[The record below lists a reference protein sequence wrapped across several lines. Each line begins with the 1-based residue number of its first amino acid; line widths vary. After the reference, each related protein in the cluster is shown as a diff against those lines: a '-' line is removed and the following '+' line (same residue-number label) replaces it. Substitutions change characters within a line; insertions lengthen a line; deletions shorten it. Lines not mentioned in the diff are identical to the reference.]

1 MSCYVIFYENGAKMM
16 RPVLTAAEYR
26 NLRNSNYQKRL
37 VAGIRKG
44 DAKQKMRLLQMN
56 YSCMPGN
63 AAAGNAA
70 AGNAAAGNAAAGNAA
85 AGNTAAGN
93 AAAGNAPSGNATT
106 PSLQKAPLK
115 GCKSPSMSVGMDVD
129 FDPSAPDY
137 EEMMEK
143 APEMVLS
150 KKDELGL
157 LMLERSARKGYH
169 LVFRRHFMDGLAEG
183 KILENQEI
191 NLKWASELLGV
202 KFDEAAKDIT
212 RVFFSTTA
220 SEEDLLFLDDALFEQ
235 TAPNIENLAAS
246 GSSTNGSSTNGSSTN
261 GSSTNGSSTNGSSA
275 NGSSTNG
282 SSTSGSS
289 TNGSSTNGS
298 STNGSSASRS
308 STNGSSTNGSSASGS
323 STSGSSTS
331 GSSTS
336 GSPASGSSASGS
348 STSGSSASGSSASG
362 SSTNGSSTNGSSTN
376 GSSASGSSAN
386 GSSTNGSS
394 TSGSSTNG
402 SSASGSSTSG
412 SSTSGSSTNGSSASG
427 SSTSGSST
435 SGSSASGS
443 STNGSS
449 ASGSSTSGSTTNG
462 SAANGSSTSRSAA
475 GKENPSNSAEAS
487 QKSADAQQASNAQN
501 PADAQQASN
510 TQQASN
516 AQNPANASNISPLY
530 NGIPY
535 SEIISKYWELYNFG
549 KLPTMGDRNVKTF
562 ELAVTLRAICN
573 YSLPQLE
580 AVIPR
585 YDNFPEQEWRTTLE
599 SALKEPRKG
608 MPYRLRQVLLAI
620 QSDSKIA
627 ATGGS
632 RDVPPAMPQ
641 KLPKL
646 LKLLSSKVPQ
656 MYKPAVCEAIF
667 PALAIHLHGV
677 KFRYWDNVDHEPT
690 FMNVLIAPMSV
701 GKGAI
706 KKPIDFILADIK
718 EADKPNRLREAE
730 WKRKN
735 PSGKTKAKDP
745 RPNDICIQILIDNLT
760 DAVFNQRVVDAHENG
775 HRFVYTRVDEVEQL
789 KKVTSR
795 GTVDEVSILIRKA
808 FDNAEHGQERVG
820 ADSITGIAPLR
831 WNFNASTTIPNAHRF
846 FLKSVNDGTLSR
858 LNLST
863 IIKPRLEDAQENN
876 QASSQQ
882 CPDDS
887 LPIFGIYDDKFAQ
900 DLKPYLDRLSSAS
913 GLIECPQA
921 LKLAKEL
928 TRENDK
934 RASLY
939 ESEAYRILSY
949 RANVIAYL
957 KAMVLYVAQ
966 GYHWSED
973 IAEYVRWSEQM
984 DLWCKMR
991 FFGTQLE
998 EEILQEVKQI
1008 NASPQNLLST
1018 LPDEFTYE
1026 QFLRH
1031 RQQQGKCGDGKNT
1044 LRTWKHRGYVVYDE
1058 ITKTWHKK

>member
-56 YSCMPGN
+56 YSCMPSN
-63 AAAGNAA
+63 AAAGNAP
-70 AGNAAAGNAAAGNAA
+70 
-85 AGNTAAGN
+85 TGN
-93 AAAGNAPSGNATT
+93 AAAGNAPTGNATT

-246 GSSTNGSSTNGSSTN
+246 RSSTNGNSASGNSTNGSSTNGSSTN
-261 GSSTNGSSTNGSSA
+261 GSSTNGSSTNGNSA
-275 NGSSTNG
+275 
-282 SSTSGSS
+282 SGSS
-289 TNGSSTNGS
+289 TNGSSTNG
-298 STNGSSASRS
+298 N
-308 STNGSSTNGSSASGS
+308 
-323 STSGSSTS
+323 
-331 GSSTS
+331 
-336 GSPASGSSASGS
+336 
-348 STSGSSASGSSASG
+348 SASG

-376 GSSASGSSAN
+376 GSAAS
-386 GSSTNGSS
+386 
-394 TSGSSTNG
+394 
-402 SSASGSSTSG
+402 
-412 SSTSGSSTNGSSASG
+412 
-427 SSTSGSST
+427 
-435 SGSSASGS
+435 
-443 STNGSS
+443 
-449 ASGSSTSGSTTNG
+449 
-462 SAANGSSTSRSAA
+462 GSSTSRSAA

-501 PADAQQASN
+501 PANAQQASTQQASNAQNPADALQASN

-775 HRFVYTRVDEVEQL
+775 QRFVYTRVDEVEQL

-882 CPDDS
+882 SPDDS

>member
-1 MSCYVIFYENGAKMM
+1 MM

-70 AGNAAAGNAAAGNAA
+70 AGNTAAGNAAAGNAAAGNAA
-85 AGNTAAGN
+85 AGK
-93 AAAGNAPSGNATT
+93 APSGNATT

-235 TAPNIENLAAS
+235 TAPNVENLAAS
-246 GSSTNGSSTNGSSTN
+246 GSSTN
-261 GSSTNGSSTNGSSA
+261 
-275 NGSSTNG
+275 
-282 SSTSGSS
+282 
-289 TNGSSTNGS
+289 
-298 STNGSSASRS
+298 
-308 STNGSSTNGSSASGS
+308 
-323 STSGSSTS
+323 
-331 GSSTS
+331 
-336 GSPASGSSASGS
+336 
-348 STSGSSASGSSASG
+348 GSSASG
-362 SSTNGSSTNGSSTN
+362 SSTNGSSTNGSA
-376 GSSASGSSAN
+376 ASG
-386 GSSTNGSS
+386 
-394 TSGSSTNG
+394 
-402 SSASGSSTSG
+402 
-412 SSTSGSSTNGSSASG
+412 
-427 SSTSGSST
+427 
-435 SGSSASGS
+435 
-443 STNGSS
+443 
-449 ASGSSTSGSTTNG
+449 
-462 SAANGSSTSRSAA
+462 SAA
-475 GKENPSNSAEAS
+475 GKENPSNSAKAS
-487 QKSADAQQASNAQN
+487 QKSANAQQASNTQQASNAQN

-718 EADKPNRLREAE
+718 EADKPNRLKEAE

-775 HRFVYTRVDEVEQL
+775 QRFVYTRVDEVEQL

-863 IIKPRLEDAQENN
+863 IIKPRLEDAQENS

-882 CPDDS
+882 SPDDS

-900 DLKPYLDRLSSAS
+900 DLKPYLDHLSSAS

>member
-56 YSCMPGN
+56 YSCVPGN
-63 AAAGNAA
+63 VAGNVAGNAAGNAT
-70 AGNAAAGNAAAGNAA
+70 GNAA
-85 AGNTAAGN
+85 
-93 AAAGNAPSGNATT
+93 GNATT

-169 LVFRRHFMDGLAEG
+169 LVFRRHFMDGLTEG

-235 TAPNIENLAAS
+235 SVPDIEKLA
-246 GSSTNGSSTNGSSTN
+246 GNGSATN
-261 GSSTNGSSTNGSSA
+261 
-275 NGSSTNG
+275 
-282 SSTSGSS
+282 
-289 TNGSSTNGS
+289 
-298 STNGSSASRS
+298 
-308 STNGSSTNGSSASGS
+308 
-323 STSGSSTS
+323 
-331 GSSTS
+331 
-336 GSPASGSSASGS
+336 
-348 STSGSSASGSSASG
+348 GSSASGSSASG
-362 SSTNGSSTNGSSTN
+362 S
-376 GSSASGSSAN
+376 A
-386 GSSTNGSS
+386 
-394 TSGSSTNG
+394 
-402 SSASGSSTSG
+402 
-412 SSTSGSSTNGSSASG
+412 
-427 SSTSGSST
+427 T
-435 SGSSASGS
+435 SGSSAS
-443 STNGSS
+443 NGSS
-449 ASGSSTSGSTTNG
+449 AG
-462 SAANGSSTSRSAA
+462 AN
-475 GKENPSNSAEAS
+475 NPSNSADAS
-487 QKSADAQQASNAQN
+487 QDSSNSQN
-501 PADAQQASN
+501 PANPQNPANS
-510 TQQASN
+510 
-516 AQNPANASNISPLY
+516 QNPANASPISPLY

-549 KLPTMGDRNVKTF
+549 KLPTTGDRNVKTF

-775 HRFVYTRVDEVEQL
+775 QRFVYTRVDEVEQL

-863 IIKPRLEDAQENN
+863 IIKPRFEEAQENAQANN
-876 QASSQQ
+876 QQNSES
-882 CPDDS
+882 D

-934 RASLY
+934 RATLY

-973 IAEYVRWSEQM
+973 IADYVRWSEQM

-998 EEILQEVKQI
+998 EEIQQEVKQI

-1058 ITKTWHKK
+1058 ITRTWRKK

>member
-1 MSCYVIFYENGAKMM
+1 MM

-56 YSCMPGN
+56 YSCMPSNAAAGN
-63 AAAGNAA
+63 TAAGNAA
-70 AGNAAAGNAAAGNAA
+70 AGNAAAGNAAAGNAP
-85 AGNTAAGN
+85 T
-93 AAAGNAPSGNATT
+93 GNATT

-246 GSSTNGSSTNGSSTN
+246 GNSTNGS
-261 GSSTNGSSTNGSSA
+261 A
-275 NGSSTNG
+275 
-282 SSTSGSS
+282 
-289 TNGSSTNGS
+289 
-298 STNGSSASRS
+298 
-308 STNGSSTNGSSASGS
+308 
-323 STSGSSTS
+323 
-331 GSSTS
+331 
-336 GSPASGSSASGS
+336 
-348 STSGSSASGSSASG
+348 
-362 SSTNGSSTNGSSTN
+362 
-376 GSSASGSSAN
+376 
-386 GSSTNGSS
+386 
-394 TSGSSTNG
+394 
-402 SSASGSSTSG
+402 
-412 SSTSGSSTNGSSASG
+412 ASG

-443 STNGSS
+443 S
-449 ASGSSTSGSTTNG
+449 ASG
-462 SAANGSSTSRSAA
+462 SAA

-487 QKSADAQQASNAQN
+487 QKS
-501 PADAQQASN
+501 ADAQQASN

>member
-63 AAAGNAA
+63 AATGNAATGNAA

-85 AGNTAAGN
+85 T
-93 AAAGNAPSGNATT
+93 GNATT

-235 TAPNIENLAAS
+235 TAPNIENLA
-246 GSSTNGSSTNGSSTN
+246 G
-261 GSSTNGSSTNGSSA
+261 
-275 NGSSTNG
+275 
-282 SSTSGSS
+282 
-289 TNGSSTNGS
+289 
-298 STNGSSASRS
+298 
-308 STNGSSTNGSSASGS
+308 
-323 STSGSSTS
+323 
-331 GSSTS
+331 
-336 GSPASGSSASGS
+336 
-348 STSGSSASGSSASG
+348 
-362 SSTNGSSTNGSSTN
+362 
-376 GSSASGSSAN
+376 
-386 GSSTNGSS
+386 
-394 TSGSSTNG
+394 
-402 SSASGSSTSG
+402 SGSSTSG
-412 SSTSGSSTNGSSASG
+412 SSTSGSSTNGSAASG
-427 SSTSGSST
+427 SSTNGSAASGSAAN
-435 SGSSASGS
+435 GSSASGS
-443 STNGSS
+443 STNGSV
-449 ASGSSTSGSTTNG
+449 TNG
-462 SAANGSSTSRSAA
+462 SAA

-487 QKSADAQQASNAQN
+487 QKSADAQQASTQQASNAQN
-501 PADAQQASN
+501 PADIQQASTQQASN
-510 TQQASN
+510 THQASN

-775 HRFVYTRVDEVEQL
+775 QRFVYTRVDEVEQL

-863 IIKPRLEDAQENN
+863 IIKPRLEDAQENS

-882 CPDDS
+882 SPDDS

>member
-1 MSCYVIFYENGAKMM
+1 MM

-56 YSCMPGN
+56 YSCMPSNAAAGN
-63 AAAGNAA
+63 TAAGNAA
-70 AGNAAAGNAAAGNAA
+70 AGNTAAGNAAAGNAA

-93 AAAGNAPSGNATT
+93 AAASNAPTGNATT

-235 TAPNIENLAAS
+235 TAPNVDNLAASGNSASGSSTSGNSAS
-246 GSSTNGSSTNGSSTN
+246 GSSTNGSAANGSAA
-261 GSSTNGSSTNGSSA
+261 NGSSA
-275 NGSSTNG
+275 NGSSTN
-282 SSTSGSS
+282 
-289 TNGSSTNGS
+289 
-298 STNGSSASRS
+298 
-308 STNGSSTNGSSASGS
+308 
-323 STSGSSTS
+323 
-331 GSSTS
+331 
-336 GSPASGSSASGS
+336 
-348 STSGSSASGSSASG
+348 GSSASGSSASG
-362 SSTNGSSTNGSSTN
+362 SSTNGS
-376 GSSASGSSAN
+376 
-386 GSSTNGSS
+386 
-394 TSGSSTNG
+394 
-402 SSASGSSTSG
+402 
-412 SSTSGSSTNGSSASG
+412 
-427 SSTSGSST
+427 
-435 SGSSASGS
+435 
-443 STNGSS
+443 
-449 ASGSSTSGSTTNG
+449 
-462 SAANGSSTSRSAA
+462 AANGSSTSRSTA

-501 PADAQQASN
+501 PANAQQASNAQNPADAQQASN
-510 TQQASN
+510 THQAPN

-775 HRFVYTRVDEVEQL
+775 QRFVYTRVDEVEQL

-882 CPDDS
+882 SPDDS

>member
-56 YSCMPGN
+56 YSCM
-63 AAAGNAA
+63 
-70 AGNAAAGNAAAGNAA
+70 
-85 AGNTAAGN
+85 
-93 AAAGNAPSGNATT
+93 ATP

-235 TAPNIENLAAS
+235 TAPNVDNLAAS
-246 GSSTNGSSTNGSSTN
+246 GN
-261 GSSTNGSSTNGSSA
+261 
-275 NGSSTNG
+275 
-282 SSTSGSS
+282 
-289 TNGSSTNGS
+289 
-298 STNGSSASRS
+298 
-308 STNGSSTNGSSASGS
+308 SASGS
-323 STSGSSTS
+323 S
-331 GSSTS
+331 
-336 GSPASGSSASGS
+336 
-348 STSGSSASGSSASG
+348 
-362 SSTNGSSTNGSSTN
+362 
-376 GSSASGSSAN
+376 
-386 GSSTNGSS
+386 
-394 TSGSSTNG
+394 
-402 SSASGSSTSG
+402 
-412 SSTSGSSTNGSSASG
+412 
-427 SSTSGSST
+427 
-435 SGSSASGS
+435 
-443 STNGSS
+443 
-449 ASGSSTSGSTTNG
+449 TNG
-462 SAANGSSTSRSAA
+462 SAANGSSTSRSTA

-501 PADAQQASN
+501 PANAH
-510 TQQASN
+510 QASN

-549 KLPTMGDRNVKTF
+549 KLPTMGDRHVKTF

-882 CPDDS
+882 SPDDS

>member
-1 MSCYVIFYENGAKMM
+1 MM

-44 DAKQKMRLLQMN
+44 DTKQKMRLLQMN
-56 YSCMPGN
+56 YSCMPSNAAAGN
-63 AAAGNAA
+63 AAAGNAAAGNTAAGNTAAGNAA

-85 AGNTAAGN
+85 ASN
-93 AAAGNAPSGNATT
+93 AASNAATGNATT

-246 GSSTNGSSTNGSSTN
+246 GSS
-261 GSSTNGSSTNGSSA
+261 
-275 NGSSTNG
+275 
-282 SSTSGSS
+282 
-289 TNGSSTNGS
+289 
-298 STNGSSASRS
+298 
-308 STNGSSTNGSSASGS
+308 
-323 STSGSSTS
+323 
-331 GSSTS
+331 
-336 GSPASGSSASGS
+336 
-348 STSGSSASGSSASG
+348 
-362 SSTNGSSTNGSSTN
+362 
-376 GSSASGSSAN
+376 
-386 GSSTNGSS
+386 
-394 TSGSSTNG
+394 
-402 SSASGSSTSG
+402 
-412 SSTSGSSTNGSSASG
+412 
-427 SSTSGSST
+427 
-435 SGSSASGS
+435 ASGS

-449 ASGSSTSGSTTNG
+449 ASGSSTNGSAASGSSTNG
-462 SAANGSSTSRSAA
+462 SAANGSSTSGSTA

-487 QKSADAQQASNAQN
+487 QKSANAQQASTQQASNAQN

-510 TQQASN
+510 THQASN

-775 HRFVYTRVDEVEQL
+775 QRFVYTRVDEVEQL

-882 CPDDS
+882 SPDDS

>member
-1 MSCYVIFYENGAKMM
+1 MM

-56 YSCMPGN
+56 YSCM
-63 AAAGNAA
+63 
-70 AGNAAAGNAAAGNAA
+70 
-85 AGNTAAGN
+85 
-93 AAAGNAPSGNATT
+93 ATP

-246 GSSTNGSSTNGSSTN
+246 RSSTNGNSASGNSTNGSSTNGSSTN
-261 GSSTNGSSTNGSSA
+261 GSSTNGN
-275 NGSSTNG
+275 
-282 SSTSGSS
+282 
-289 TNGSSTNGS
+289 
-298 STNGSSASRS
+298 
-308 STNGSSTNGSSASGS
+308 
-323 STSGSSTS
+323 
-331 GSSTS
+331 
-336 GSPASGSSASGS
+336 
-348 STSGSSASGSSASG
+348 SASG
-362 SSTNGSSTNGSSTN
+362 SSTNGSSTNGS
-376 GSSASGSSAN
+376 A
-386 GSSTNGSS
+386 
-394 TSGSSTNG
+394 
-402 SSASGSSTSG
+402 
-412 SSTSGSSTNGSSASG
+412 
-427 SSTSGSST
+427 
-435 SGSSASGS
+435 ASGS

-449 ASGSSTSGSTTNG
+449 ASGSSTSGSAASG
-462 SAANGSSTSRSAA
+462 SAANGSSTSRSTA

-501 PADAQQASN
+501 PADAQQTSN

-775 HRFVYTRVDEVEQL
+775 QRFVYTRVDEVEQL

-863 IIKPRLEDAQENN
+863 IIKPRLEDAQENS

>member
-1 MSCYVIFYENGAKMM
+1 MM

-56 YSCMPGN
+56 YSCMPSNAAAGN

-85 AGNTAAGN
+85 AGNAAAGNAAAGNAAAGN
-93 AAAGNAPSGNATT
+93 AAAGNAPTGNATT

-150 KKDELGL
+150 KKEELGL

-246 GSSTNGSSTNGSSTN
+246 GNSTNGS
-261 GSSTNGSSTNGSSA
+261 A
-275 NGSSTNG
+275 
-282 SSTSGSS
+282 
-289 TNGSSTNGS
+289 
-298 STNGSSASRS
+298 
-308 STNGSSTNGSSASGS
+308 ASGS
-323 STSGSSTS
+323 STSGS
-331 GSSTS
+331 
-336 GSPASGSSASGS
+336 AA
-348 STSGSSASGSSASG
+348 SGSSASGSSASG
-362 SSTNGSSTNGSSTN
+362 SSTNGSSTNGSA
-376 GSSASGSSAN
+376 ASGSA
-386 GSSTNGSS
+386 
-394 TSGSSTNG
+394 
-402 SSASGSSTSG
+402 AS
-412 SSTSGSSTNGSSASG
+412 
-427 SSTSGSST
+427 
-435 SGSSASGS
+435 
-443 STNGSS
+443 
-449 ASGSSTSGSTTNG
+449 G
-462 SAANGSSTSRSAA
+462 SAANGSAASGSAA

-487 QKSADAQQASNAQN
+487 QKSAN
-501 PADAQQASN
+501 AQQASN

-775 HRFVYTRVDEVEQL
+775 QRFVYTRVDEVEQL

-863 IIKPRLEDAQENN
+863 IIKPRLEDAQENS
-876 QASSQQ
+876 QASSQKS
-882 CPDDS
+882 PDDS

>member
-1 MSCYVIFYENGAKMM
+1 MM

-70 AGNAAAGNAAAGNAA
+70 AGNAAAGNTAAGNAAAGNAAAGNTA

-246 GSSTNGSSTNGSSTN
+246 GSSTSGSSTNGSAASGSSTS
-261 GSSTNGSSTNGSSA
+261 GSSTNGSAAS
-275 NGSSTNG
+275 G

-289 TNGSSTNGS
+289 TNGSSTS
-298 STNGSSASRS
+298 
-308 STNGSSTNGSSASGS
+308 GSSASGS
-323 STSGSSTS
+323 STSGSAANGSAANGSAANGSAANGSAANGSAANGSAANGSATSGSSTS

-336 GSPASGSSASGS
+336 GSA
-348 STSGSSASGSSASG
+348 TSGSA
-362 SSTNGSSTNGSSTN
+362 
-376 GSSASGSSAN
+376 
-386 GSSTNGSS
+386 
-394 TSGSSTNG
+394 TSGS
-402 SSASGSSTSG
+402 ATSG
-412 SSTSGSSTNGSSASG
+412 SSTSGSATSGSATSGSAASGSSASG

-443 STNGSS
+443 ST
-449 ASGSSTSGSTTNG
+449 SGSSTNG
-462 SAANGSSTSRSAA
+462 SAAGGSAA

-501 PADAQQASN
+501 PAD
-510 TQQASN
+510 
-516 AQNPANASNISPLY
+516 ASNISPLY

-775 HRFVYTRVDEVEQL
+775 QRFVYTRVDEVEQL

-863 IIKPRLEDAQENN
+863 IIKPRLEDAQENS

-882 CPDDS
+882 SPDDS

>member
-1 MSCYVIFYENGAKMM
+1 MM

-85 AGNTAAGN
+85 AGN
-93 AAAGNAPSGNATT
+93 ATT
-106 PSLQKAPLK
+106 HSLQKAPLK

-246 GSSTNGSSTNGSSTN
+246 GSSANGSATNGSSTNGSSA
-261 GSSTNGSSTNGSSA
+261 NGSSA

-289 TNGSSTNGS
+289 TNGS
-298 STNGSSASRS
+298 A
-308 STNGSSTNGSSASGS
+308 
-323 STSGSSTS
+323 TSGSS
-331 GSSTS
+331 G
-336 GSPASGSSASGS
+336 
-348 STSGSSASGSSASG
+348 
-362 SSTNGSSTNGSSTN
+362 
-376 GSSASGSSAN
+376 
-386 GSSTNGSS
+386 
-394 TSGSSTNG
+394 
-402 SSASGSSTSG
+402 
-412 SSTSGSSTNGSSASG
+412 
-427 SSTSGSST
+427 
-435 SGSSASGS
+435 
-443 STNGSS
+443 
-449 ASGSSTSGSTTNG
+449 
-462 SAANGSSTSRSAA
+462 

-487 QKSADAQQASNAQN
+487 QKSADIQQV
-501 PADAQQASN
+501 SN
-510 TQQASN
+510 TQQASTQQAPN
-516 AQNPANASNISPLY
+516 AQNPANPQQSSSISPLY

-775 HRFVYTRVDEVEQL
+775 QRFVYTRVDEVEQL

-863 IIKPRLEDAQENN
+863 IIKPRLEDAQENS

-882 CPDDS
+882 SPDDS

-1031 RQQQGKCGDGKNT
+1031 RQQQGKYGDGKNT

>member
-1 MSCYVIFYENGAKMM
+1 MM

-56 YSCMPGN
+56 YSCMPS
-63 AAAGNAA
+63 
-70 AGNAAAGNAAAGNAA
+70 NAAAGNAAAGNAA

-93 AAAGNAPSGNATT
+93 TAAGNAAAGNAAAGNAAASNAAASNAASNAAAGNATT

-246 GSSTNGSSTNGSSTN
+246 GSSTSGSSTNGSA
-261 GSSTNGSSTNGSSA
+261 A

-282 SSTSGSS
+282 S
-289 TNGSSTNGS
+289 
-298 STNGSSASRS
+298 A
-308 STNGSSTNGSSASGS
+308 ASGS
-323 STSGSSTS
+323 S
-331 GSSTS
+331 
-336 GSPASGSSASGS
+336 
-348 STSGSSASGSSASG
+348 
-362 SSTNGSSTNGSSTN
+362 
-376 GSSASGSSAN
+376 
-386 GSSTNGSS
+386 
-394 TSGSSTNG
+394 
-402 SSASGSSTSG
+402 
-412 SSTSGSSTNGSSASG
+412 
-427 SSTSGSST
+427 
-435 SGSSASGS
+435 
-443 STNGSS
+443 
-449 ASGSSTSGSTTNG
+449 TNG
-462 SAANGSSTSRSAA
+462 SAANGSSTSGSTA

-487 QKSADAQQASNAQN
+487 QKSANAQQASTQQASNAQN
-501 PADAQQASN
+501 PADAQQTSN

-516 AQNPANASNISPLY
+516 AQNPADASNISPLY

-882 CPDDS
+882 SPDDS

>member
-1 MSCYVIFYENGAKMM
+1 MM

-56 YSCMPGN
+56 YSCMPSN

-70 AGNAAAGNAAAGNAA
+70 AGNAAAGNAAASNAA
-85 AGNTAAGN
+85 T
-93 AAAGNAPSGNATT
+93 GNATT

-137 EEMMEK
+137 EKMMEK

-246 GSSTNGSSTNGSSTN
+246 GN
-261 GSSTNGSSTNGSSA
+261 
-275 NGSSTNG
+275 
-282 SSTSGSS
+282 
-289 TNGSSTNGS
+289 
-298 STNGSSASRS
+298 
-308 STNGSSTNGSSASGS
+308 SASGS
-323 STSGSSTS
+323 S
-331 GSSTS
+331 
-336 GSPASGSSASGS
+336 
-348 STSGSSASGSSASG
+348 
-362 SSTNGSSTNGSSTN
+362 
-376 GSSASGSSAN
+376 
-386 GSSTNGSS
+386 
-394 TSGSSTNG
+394 
-402 SSASGSSTSG
+402 
-412 SSTSGSSTNGSSASG
+412 
-427 SSTSGSST
+427 
-435 SGSSASGS
+435 
-443 STNGSS
+443 
-449 ASGSSTSGSTTNG
+449 TNG
-462 SAANGSSTSRSAA
+462 SAANGSSTNGSAA

-487 QKSADAQQASNAQN
+487 QKSADAQQASNAQNPANAQQASNAQN

-775 HRFVYTRVDEVEQL
+775 QRFVYTRVDEVEQL

-863 IIKPRLEDAQENN
+863 IIKPRFEDAQENN

-882 CPDDS
+882 SPDDS

>member
-63 AAAGNAA
+63 AATGNATAGNAA
-70 AGNAAAGNAAAGNAA
+70 A
-85 AGNTAAGN
+85 
-93 AAAGNAPSGNATT
+93 GNATT

-246 GSSTNGSSTNGSSTN
+246 GN
-261 GSSTNGSSTNGSSA
+261 
-275 NGSSTNG
+275 
-282 SSTSGSS
+282 
-289 TNGSSTNGS
+289 
-298 STNGSSASRS
+298 
-308 STNGSSTNGSSASGS
+308 SASGS
-323 STSGSSTS
+323 S
-331 GSSTS
+331 
-336 GSPASGSSASGS
+336 
-348 STSGSSASGSSASG
+348 
-362 SSTNGSSTNGSSTN
+362 
-376 GSSASGSSAN
+376 
-386 GSSTNGSS
+386 
-394 TSGSSTNG
+394 
-402 SSASGSSTSG
+402 
-412 SSTSGSSTNGSSASG
+412 
-427 SSTSGSST
+427 
-435 SGSSASGS
+435 
-443 STNGSS
+443 
-449 ASGSSTSGSTTNG
+449 TNG
-462 SAANGSSTSRSAA
+462 SAANGSSTNGSAASGSSTSRSTA

-487 QKSADAQQASNAQN
+487 QKSADAQQASTQQASNAQNPADIQQASNTQQASNAQN
-501 PADAQQASN
+501 PADAQQAS

-516 AQNPANASNISPLY
+516 AQNPANASNISSLY

-775 HRFVYTRVDEVEQL
+775 QRFVYTRVDEVEQL

-882 CPDDS
+882 SPDDS

>member
-1 MSCYVIFYENGAKMM
+1 MM

-56 YSCMPGN
+56 YSCMPS
-63 AAAGNAA
+63 
-70 AGNAAAGNAAAGNAA
+70 NAAAGNAA

-93 AAAGNAPSGNATT
+93 TAAGNAAAGNAATGNAVAGNAAAGNATT

-246 GSSTNGSSTNGSSTN
+246 GSSANGSA
-261 GSSTNGSSTNGSSA
+261 TNGSSTNGSSA
-275 NGSSTNG
+275 NGSSANGSSANG
-282 SSTSGSS
+282 SSTNGSAASGSA

-298 STNGSSASRS
+298 STNGSA
-308 STNGSSTNGSSASGS
+308 
-323 STSGSSTS
+323 TSGSS
-331 GSSTS
+331 G
-336 GSPASGSSASGS
+336 
-348 STSGSSASGSSASG
+348 
-362 SSTNGSSTNGSSTN
+362 
-376 GSSASGSSAN
+376 
-386 GSSTNGSS
+386 
-394 TSGSSTNG
+394 
-402 SSASGSSTSG
+402 
-412 SSTSGSSTNGSSASG
+412 
-427 SSTSGSST
+427 
-435 SGSSASGS
+435 
-443 STNGSS
+443 
-449 ASGSSTSGSTTNG
+449 
-462 SAANGSSTSRSAA
+462 

-501 PADAQQASN
+501 PAN
-510 TQQASN
+510 PQQASN
-516 AQNPANASNISPLY
+516 AQNPANPQQSSNISPLY

-775 HRFVYTRVDEVEQL
+775 QRFVYTRVDEVEQL

-863 IIKPRLEDAQENN
+863 IIKPRLEDAQENS

-882 CPDDS
+882 SPDDS

-1031 RQQQGKCGDGKNT
+1031 RQQQGKYGDGKNT

>member
-63 AAAGNAA
+63 AATGNAATGNAA

-85 AGNTAAGN
+85 AGNAAT
-93 AAAGNAPSGNATT
+93 GNATT

-235 TAPNIENLAAS
+235 TAPNIENLA
-246 GSSTNGSSTNGSSTN
+246 G
-261 GSSTNGSSTNGSSA
+261 
-275 NGSSTNG
+275 
-282 SSTSGSS
+282 
-289 TNGSSTNGS
+289 
-298 STNGSSASRS
+298 
-308 STNGSSTNGSSASGS
+308 
-323 STSGSSTS
+323 
-331 GSSTS
+331 
-336 GSPASGSSASGS
+336 
-348 STSGSSASGSSASG
+348 
-362 SSTNGSSTNGSSTN
+362 
-376 GSSASGSSAN
+376 
-386 GSSTNGSS
+386 
-394 TSGSSTNG
+394 
-402 SSASGSSTSG
+402 SG
-412 SSTSGSSTNGSSASG
+412 SSTSGSSTNGSAASG
-427 SSTSGSST
+427 SAAN
-435 SGSSASGS
+435 GSSASGS
-443 STNGSS
+443 STNGSV
-449 ASGSSTSGSTTNG
+449 TNG
-462 SAANGSSTSRSAA
+462 SAA

-487 QKSADAQQASNAQN
+487 QKSADAQQASTQQASNAQN
-501 PADAQQASN
+501 PADIQQASN
-510 TQQASN
+510 THQASN

-775 HRFVYTRVDEVEQL
+775 QRFVYTRVDEVEQL

-876 QASSQQ
+876 QASNQQ
-882 CPDDS
+882 SPDDS

>member
-44 DAKQKMRLLQMN
+44 DTKQKMRLLQMN
-56 YSCMPGN
+56 YSCMPSNAAAGN
-63 AAAGNAA
+63 AAAGNAAAGNTAAGNTAAGNAA

-85 AGNTAAGN
+85 ASN
-93 AAAGNAPSGNATT
+93 AASNAATGNATT

-246 GSSTNGSSTNGSSTN
+246 GSS
-261 GSSTNGSSTNGSSA
+261 
-275 NGSSTNG
+275 
-282 SSTSGSS
+282 
-289 TNGSSTNGS
+289 
-298 STNGSSASRS
+298 
-308 STNGSSTNGSSASGS
+308 
-323 STSGSSTS
+323 
-331 GSSTS
+331 
-336 GSPASGSSASGS
+336 
-348 STSGSSASGSSASG
+348 
-362 SSTNGSSTNGSSTN
+362 
-376 GSSASGSSAN
+376 
-386 GSSTNGSS
+386 
-394 TSGSSTNG
+394 
-402 SSASGSSTSG
+402 
-412 SSTSGSSTNGSSASG
+412 
-427 SSTSGSST
+427 
-435 SGSSASGS
+435 ASGS

-449 ASGSSTSGSTTNG
+449 ASGSSTNGSAASGSSTNG
-462 SAANGSSTSRSAA
+462 SAANGSSTSGSTA

-487 QKSADAQQASNAQN
+487 QKSANAQQASTQQASNAQN

-510 TQQASN
+510 THQASN

-775 HRFVYTRVDEVEQL
+775 QRFVYTRVDEVEQL

-882 CPDDS
+882 SPDDS

>member
-1 MSCYVIFYENGAKMM
+1 MM

-56 YSCMPGN
+56 YSCMPSN
-63 AAAGNAA
+63 AAAGNT
-70 AGNAAAGNAAAGNAA
+70 AAGNAA

-93 AAAGNAPSGNATT
+93 AAAGNAAAGNAATGNATT

-137 EEMMEK
+137 EKMMEK

-246 GSSTNGSSTNGSSTN
+246 GNSASGSSTNGSAANGSAASGSSTNGSSTNGSSTN
-261 GSSTNGSSTNGSSA
+261 GSSTNGSSTNGSSTNGSA
-275 NGSSTNG
+275 AGGSSTNG
-282 SSTSGSS
+282 SAAGGSS
-289 TNGSSTNGS
+289 TNGS
-298 STNGSSASRS
+298 A
-308 STNGSSTNGSSASGS
+308 ASG
-323 STSGSSTS
+323 
-331 GSSTS
+331 
-336 GSPASGSSASGS
+336 
-348 STSGSSASGSSASG
+348 
-362 SSTNGSSTNGSSTN
+362 
-376 GSSASGSSAN
+376 
-386 GSSTNGSS
+386 
-394 TSGSSTNG
+394 
-402 SSASGSSTSG
+402 
-412 SSTSGSSTNGSSASG
+412 
-427 SSTSGSST
+427 
-435 SGSSASGS
+435 
-443 STNGSS
+443 
-449 ASGSSTSGSTTNG
+449 
-462 SAANGSSTSRSAA
+462 SAA

-501 PADAQQASN
+501 PADALQASN

-775 HRFVYTRVDEVEQL
+775 QRFVYTRVDEVEQL

-882 CPDDS
+882 SPDDS

>member
-56 YSCMPGN
+56 YSCM
-63 AAAGNAA
+63 
-70 AGNAAAGNAAAGNAA
+70 
-85 AGNTAAGN
+85 
-93 AAAGNAPSGNATT
+93 ATP

-235 TAPNIENLAAS
+235 TAPNIENLAGS
-246 GSSTNGSSTNGSSTN
+246 GSSTNGSSTNGSAAN
-261 GSSTNGSSTNGSSA
+261 GSAA
-275 NGSSTNG
+275 NGSS
-282 SSTSGSS
+282 
-289 TNGSSTNGS
+289 
-298 STNGSSASRS
+298 
-308 STNGSSTNGSSASGS
+308 
-323 STSGSSTS
+323 
-331 GSSTS
+331 
-336 GSPASGSSASGS
+336 
-348 STSGSSASGSSASG
+348 
-362 SSTNGSSTNGSSTN
+362 
-376 GSSASGSSAN
+376 
-386 GSSTNGSS
+386 
-394 TSGSSTNG
+394 
-402 SSASGSSTSG
+402 
-412 SSTSGSSTNGSSASG
+412 
-427 SSTSGSST
+427 
-435 SGSSASGS
+435 
-443 STNGSS
+443 
-449 ASGSSTSGSTTNG
+449 TNG
-462 SAANGSSTSRSAA
+462 SAANGSSTSRSTA

-501 PADAQQASN
+501 PADAQQTSN

-549 KLPTMGDRNVKTF
+549 KLPTTGDRNVKTF

-775 HRFVYTRVDEVEQL
+775 QRFVYTRVDEVEQL

-863 IIKPRLEDAQENN
+863 IIKPRLEDAQENS

-882 CPDDS
+882 SPDDS

>member
-1 MSCYVIFYENGAKMM
+1 MM

-70 AGNAAAGNAAAGNAA
+70 AGNAAAGNAAASNA
-85 AGNTAAGN
+85 AAGN
-93 AAAGNAPSGNATT
+93 AAASNAAGNAAAGNATT

-246 GSSTNGSSTNGSSTN
+246 GSS
-261 GSSTNGSSTNGSSA
+261 
-275 NGSSTNG
+275 
-282 SSTSGSS
+282 
-289 TNGSSTNGS
+289 
-298 STNGSSASRS
+298 
-308 STNGSSTNGSSASGS
+308 
-323 STSGSSTS
+323 
-331 GSSTS
+331 
-336 GSPASGSSASGS
+336 
-348 STSGSSASGSSASG
+348 
-362 SSTNGSSTNGSSTN
+362 
-376 GSSASGSSAN
+376 
-386 GSSTNGSS
+386 
-394 TSGSSTNG
+394 
-402 SSASGSSTSG
+402 
-412 SSTSGSSTNGSSASG
+412 
-427 SSTSGSST
+427 
-435 SGSSASGS
+435 ASGS

-449 ASGSSTSGSTTNG
+449 ASGSSTSGST
-462 SAANGSSTSRSAA
+462 A
-475 GKENPSNSAEAS
+475 GKENPSNSAKAS
-487 QKSADAQQASNAQN
+487 QKSANAQQASNTQQASNAQN

-775 HRFVYTRVDEVEQL
+775 QRFVYTRVDEVEQL

-863 IIKPRLEDAQENN
+863 IIKPRLEDAQENS

-882 CPDDS
+882 SPDDS

>member
-44 DAKQKMRLLQMN
+44 DTKQKMRLLQMN

-70 AGNAAAGNAAAGNAA
+70 I
-85 AGNTAAGN
+85 
-93 AAAGNAPSGNATT
+93 GNATT

-246 GSSTNGSSTNGSSTN
+246 GSSTNGSSTNGS
-261 GSSTNGSSTNGSSA
+261 A
-275 NGSSTNG
+275 
-282 SSTSGSS
+282 
-289 TNGSSTNGS
+289 
-298 STNGSSASRS
+298 
-308 STNGSSTNGSSASGS
+308 
-323 STSGSSTS
+323 
-331 GSSTS
+331 
-336 GSPASGSSASGS
+336 
-348 STSGSSASGSSASG
+348 
-362 SSTNGSSTNGSSTN
+362 
-376 GSSASGSSAN
+376 
-386 GSSTNGSS
+386 
-394 TSGSSTNG
+394 
-402 SSASGSSTSG
+402 
-412 SSTSGSSTNGSSASG
+412 
-427 SSTSGSST
+427 
-435 SGSSASGS
+435 ASGS

-449 ASGSSTSGSTTNG
+449 ASGSS
-462 SAANGSSTSRSAA
+462 A
-475 GKENPSNSAEAS
+475 GKVNPSNSAEAS
-487 QKSADAQQASNAQN
+487 QN

-516 AQNPANASNISPLY
+516 AQNPANASNISSLY

-775 HRFVYTRVDEVEQL
+775 KRFVYTRVDEVEQL

-882 CPDDS
+882 SPDDS

>member
-1 MSCYVIFYENGAKMM
+1 MM

-56 YSCMPGN
+56 YSCMPS
-63 AAAGNAA
+63 
-70 AGNAAAGNAAAGNAA
+70 NAAAGNAA

-93 AAAGNAPSGNATT
+93 AAAGNAAAGNAAAGNAPTGNATT

-150 KKDELGL
+150 KKEELGL

-235 TAPNIENLAAS
+235 TAPNIENLAVS
-246 GSSTNGSSTNGSSTN
+246 
-261 GSSTNGSSTNGSSA
+261 GSSTNGSSA
-275 NGSSTNG
+275 NGSAAN
-282 SSTSGSS
+282 
-289 TNGSSTNGS
+289 
-298 STNGSSASRS
+298 
-308 STNGSSTNGSSASGS
+308 
-323 STSGSSTS
+323 
-331 GSSTS
+331 
-336 GSPASGSSASGS
+336 
-348 STSGSSASGSSASG
+348 
-362 SSTNGSSTNGSSTN
+362 
-376 GSSASGSSAN
+376 GSSAN
-386 GSSTNGSS
+386 GSAANGSAANGS
-394 TSGSSTNG
+394 AANGSAASGSAANG
-402 SSASGSSTSG
+402 SSANGSAANGSAASG
-412 SSTSGSSTNGSSASG
+412 SSTSGSSTNGS
-427 SSTSGSST
+427 
-435 SGSSASGS
+435 
-443 STNGSS
+443 
-449 ASGSSTSGSTTNG
+449 
-462 SAANGSSTSRSAA
+462 AANGSTA

-487 QKSADAQQASNAQN
+487 QKSANA
-501 PADAQQASN
+501 
-510 TQQASN
+510 QQASN

-701 GKGAI
+701 DKGAI

-775 HRFVYTRVDEVEQL
+775 QRFVYTRVDEVEQL

-863 IIKPRLEDAQENN
+863 IIKPRFEDAQENN

-882 CPDDS
+882 SPDDS

-973 IAEYVRWSEQM
+973 IAEYVKWSEQM

>member
-56 YSCMPGN
+56 YSCMPSNAATGN

-70 AGNAAAGNAAAGNAA
+70 ASNAAAGNAA

-93 AAAGNAPSGNATT
+93 APTGNATT

-137 EEMMEK
+137 EKMMEK

-246 GSSTNGSSTNGSSTN
+246 GN
-261 GSSTNGSSTNGSSA
+261 
-275 NGSSTNG
+275 
-282 SSTSGSS
+282 
-289 TNGSSTNGS
+289 
-298 STNGSSASRS
+298 
-308 STNGSSTNGSSASGS
+308 
-323 STSGSSTS
+323 
-331 GSSTS
+331 
-336 GSPASGSSASGS
+336 
-348 STSGSSASGSSASG
+348 SASG
-362 SSTNGSSTNGSSTN
+362 SSTNGS
-376 GSSASGSSAN
+376 AA
-386 GSSTNGSS
+386 
-394 TSGSSTNG
+394 
-402 SSASGSSTSG
+402 
-412 SSTSGSSTNGSSASG
+412 
-427 SSTSGSST
+427 
-435 SGSSASGS
+435 
-443 STNGSS
+443 
-449 ASGSSTSGSTTNG
+449 NG
-462 SAANGSSTSRSAA
+462 SAASGSSTSRSAA
-475 GKENPSNSAEAS
+475 SKENPSNSAEAS
-487 QKSADAQQASNAQN
+487 QKSANAQQASTQQASNAQN
-501 PADAQQASN
+501 PADAQQTSN

-863 IIKPRLEDAQENN
+863 IIKPRLEDAQENS

-882 CPDDS
+882 SPDDS

>member
-56 YSCMPGN
+56 YSCMPSN
-63 AAAGNAA
+63 AAA
-70 AGNAAAGNAAAGNAA
+70 
-85 AGNTAAGN
+85 
-93 AAAGNAPSGNATT
+93 GNATT

-235 TAPNIENLAAS
+235 TAPNIENLAGS
-246 GSSTNGSSTNGSSTN
+246 GS
-261 GSSTNGSSTNGSSA
+261 A
-275 NGSSTNG
+275 
-282 SSTSGSS
+282 
-289 TNGSSTNGS
+289 
-298 STNGSSASRS
+298 
-308 STNGSSTNGSSASGS
+308 
-323 STSGSSTS
+323 
-331 GSSTS
+331 
-336 GSPASGSSASGS
+336 
-348 STSGSSASGSSASG
+348 
-362 SSTNGSSTNGSSTN
+362 
-376 GSSASGSSAN
+376 
-386 GSSTNGSS
+386 TNGSS

-402 SSASGSSTSG
+402 SSASGS
-412 SSTSGSSTNGSSASG
+412 
-427 SSTSGSST
+427 
-435 SGSSASGS
+435 
-443 STNGSS
+443 
-449 ASGSSTSGSTTNG
+449 
-462 SAANGSSTSRSAA
+462 AA

-487 QKSADAQQASNAQN
+487 QN

-516 AQNPANASNISPLY
+516 AQNPANASNISSLY

-775 HRFVYTRVDEVEQL
+775 QRFVYTRVDEVEQL

-1058 ITKTWHKK
+1058 ITKTWHKKIE

>member
-70 AGNAAAGNAAAGNAA
+70 AGNAAAGNAAAGNTAAGNAA

-93 AAAGNAPSGNATT
+93 APTGNATT

-246 GSSTNGSSTNGSSTN
+246 GSSANGSA
-261 GSSTNGSSTNGSSA
+261 TNGSSTNGSSA

-282 SSTSGSS
+282 SST
-289 TNGSSTNGS
+289 
-298 STNGSSASRS
+298 NGSSA
-308 STNGSSTNGSSASGS
+308 NGSSASGS
-323 STSGSSTS
+323 ATN
-331 GSSTS
+331 
-336 GSPASGSSASGS
+336 GSSAN
-348 STSGSSASGSSASG
+348 GSSANGSSASG
-362 SSTNGSSTNGSSTN
+362 SSTNGS
-376 GSSASGSSAN
+376 AAN
-386 GSSTNGSS
+386 
-394 TSGSSTNG
+394 
-402 SSASGSSTSG
+402 
-412 SSTSGSSTNGSSASG
+412 
-427 SSTSGSST
+427 
-435 SGSSASGS
+435 GSSASGS
-443 STNGSS
+443 STNGSAANGSS
-449 ASGSSTSGSTTNG
+449 ASGSSTNG
-462 SAANGSSTSRSAA
+462 SAAGGSAA

-501 PADAQQASN
+501 PANVQQASTQQASNAQNPADIQQVSNTQQTSN

-516 AQNPANASNISPLY
+516 AQNPANASSISPLY

-775 HRFVYTRVDEVEQL
+775 QRFVYTRVDEVEQL

-882 CPDDS
+882 SPDDS

>member
-1 MSCYVIFYENGAKMM
+1 MM

-63 AAAGNAA
+63 AATGNAA

-85 AGNTAAGN
+85 AGNAATGNAAAGN
-93 AAAGNAPSGNATT
+93 AAAGNAAAGNATP

-235 TAPNIENLAAS
+235 TAPNVENLAGS
-246 GSSTNGSSTNGSSTN
+246 GSSANGSSTN

-275 NGSSTNG
+275 NGSAANG
-282 SSTSGSS
+282 SAA
-289 TNGSSTNGS
+289 NGSAANGS
-298 STNGSSASRS
+298 A
-308 STNGSSTNGSSASGS
+308 
-323 STSGSSTS
+323 
-331 GSSTS
+331 
-336 GSPASGSSASGS
+336 
-348 STSGSSASGSSASG
+348 
-362 SSTNGSSTNGSSTN
+362 
-376 GSSASGSSAN
+376 ASGSSAN
-386 GSSTNGSS
+386 GSS
-394 TSGSSTNG
+394 
-402 SSASGSSTSG
+402 
-412 SSTSGSSTNGSSASG
+412 
-427 SSTSGSST
+427 
-435 SGSSASGS
+435 
-443 STNGSS
+443 
-449 ASGSSTSGSTTNG
+449 
-462 SAANGSSTSRSAA
+462 A

-487 QKSADAQQASNAQN
+487 QNPANAQQASNAQN
-501 PADAQQASN
+501 PADIQQVSNTRQASN

-775 HRFVYTRVDEVEQL
+775 QRFVYTRVDEVEQL

-882 CPDDS
+882 SPDDS

>member
-1 MSCYVIFYENGAKMM
+1 MM

-56 YSCMPGN
+56 YSCMPSN

-70 AGNAAAGNAAAGNAA
+70 AGNAAAGNAAASNAA
-85 AGNTAAGN
+85 SN
-93 AAAGNAPSGNATT
+93 AATGNATT

-143 APEMVLS
+143 VPEMVLS

-235 TAPNIENLAAS
+235 TAPNVENLAAS
-246 GSSTNGSSTNGSSTN
+246 GSSTNGSSTNGS
-261 GSSTNGSSTNGSSA
+261 A
-275 NGSSTNG
+275 
-282 SSTSGSS
+282 
-289 TNGSSTNGS
+289 
-298 STNGSSASRS
+298 
-308 STNGSSTNGSSASGS
+308 ASG
-323 STSGSSTS
+323 
-331 GSSTS
+331 
-336 GSPASGSSASGS
+336 
-348 STSGSSASGSSASG
+348 
-362 SSTNGSSTNGSSTN
+362 
-376 GSSASGSSAN
+376 
-386 GSSTNGSS
+386 
-394 TSGSSTNG
+394 
-402 SSASGSSTSG
+402 
-412 SSTSGSSTNGSSASG
+412 
-427 SSTSGSST
+427 
-435 SGSSASGS
+435 
-443 STNGSS
+443 
-449 ASGSSTSGSTTNG
+449 
-462 SAANGSSTSRSAA
+462 SAA

-487 QKSADAQQASNAQN
+487 QKSANAQQASTQQASNAQN
-501 PADAQQASN
+501 PANAQQASN

-775 HRFVYTRVDEVEQL
+775 QRFVYTRVDEVEQL

-863 IIKPRLEDAQENN
+863 IIKPRFEDAQENS

-882 CPDDS
+882 SPDDS

>member
-1 MSCYVIFYENGAKMM
+1 MM

-56 YSCMPGN
+56 YSCMPSN

-70 AGNAAAGNAAAGNAA
+70 AGNAAAGNAVAGNAA
-85 AGNTAAGN
+85 AGK
-93 AAAGNAPSGNATT
+93 AAAGNATT

-235 TAPNIENLAAS
+235 TAPNVENLAAS
-246 GSSTNGSSTNGSSTN
+246 R
-261 GSSTNGSSTNGSSA
+261 SSTNGSSA
-275 NGSSTNG
+275 NGSAANGSAANGSSTNG
-282 SSTSGSS
+282 SAASGSS
-289 TNGSSTNGS
+289 TNGSAANGS
-298 STNGSSASRS
+298 STNGSSA
-308 STNGSSTNGSSASGS
+308 
-323 STSGSSTS
+323 
-331 GSSTS
+331 
-336 GSPASGSSASGS
+336 
-348 STSGSSASGSSASG
+348 SGSSASGSSASG
-362 SSTNGSSTNGSSTN
+362 SSTNGSA
-376 GSSASGSSAN
+376 AS
-386 GSSTNGSS
+386 
-394 TSGSSTNG
+394 
-402 SSASGSSTSG
+402 
-412 SSTSGSSTNGSSASG
+412 
-427 SSTSGSST
+427 
-435 SGSSASGS
+435 
-443 STNGSS
+443 
-449 ASGSSTSGSTTNG
+449 
-462 SAANGSSTSRSAA
+462 GSSTSRSAA

-487 QKSADAQQASNAQN
+487 QKSANAQQASTQQASNAQN
-501 PADAQQASN
+501 PADAQQTSN

-516 AQNPANASNISPLY
+516 AQNPANASNISSLY

-775 HRFVYTRVDEVEQL
+775 QRFVYTRVDEVEQL

-882 CPDDS
+882 SPDDS

>member
-63 AAAGNAA
+63 AATGNAATGNAAAGNAA

-85 AGNTAAGN
+85 AGNAAT
-93 AAAGNAPSGNATT
+93 GNATT

-235 TAPNIENLAAS
+235 TAPNIENLA
-246 GSSTNGSSTNGSSTN
+246 G
-261 GSSTNGSSTNGSSA
+261 
-275 NGSSTNG
+275 
-282 SSTSGSS
+282 
-289 TNGSSTNGS
+289 
-298 STNGSSASRS
+298 
-308 STNGSSTNGSSASGS
+308 SGS

-336 GSPASGSSASGS
+336 GS
-348 STSGSSASGSSASG
+348 STSGSSTNGSAASGSAANGSSASG
-362 SSTNGSSTNGSSTN
+362 SSTNGSVTNG
-376 GSSASGSSAN
+376 
-386 GSSTNGSS
+386 
-394 TSGSSTNG
+394 
-402 SSASGSSTSG
+402 
-412 SSTSGSSTNGSSASG
+412 
-427 SSTSGSST
+427 
-435 SGSSASGS
+435 
-443 STNGSS
+443 
-449 ASGSSTSGSTTNG
+449 
-462 SAANGSSTSRSAA
+462 SAA

-487 QKSADAQQASNAQN
+487 QKSADAQQAST
-501 PADAQQASN
+501 QQASN
-510 TQQASN
+510 THQASN

-775 HRFVYTRVDEVEQL
+775 QRFVYTRVDEVEQL

-863 IIKPRLEDAQENN
+863 IIKPRLEDAQENS

-882 CPDDS
+882 SPDDS

-1031 RQQQGKCGDGKNT
+1031 RQQQGKYGDGKNT

>member
-56 YSCMPGN
+56 YSCM
-63 AAAGNAA
+63 
-70 AGNAAAGNAAAGNAA
+70 
-85 AGNTAAGN
+85 
-93 AAAGNAPSGNATT
+93 ATP

-137 EEMMEK
+137 EKMMEK

-235 TAPNIENLAAS
+235 TVPNIENLAGS
-246 GSSTNGSSTNGSSTN
+246 GSSTNGS
-261 GSSTNGSSTNGSSA
+261 A
-275 NGSSTNG
+275 
-282 SSTSGSS
+282 
-289 TNGSSTNGS
+289 
-298 STNGSSASRS
+298 
-308 STNGSSTNGSSASGS
+308 TNGSSASGS
-323 STSGSSTS
+323 S
-331 GSSTS
+331 
-336 GSPASGSSASGS
+336 
-348 STSGSSASGSSASG
+348 
-362 SSTNGSSTNGSSTN
+362 
-376 GSSASGSSAN
+376 
-386 GSSTNGSS
+386 
-394 TSGSSTNG
+394 
-402 SSASGSSTSG
+402 
-412 SSTSGSSTNGSSASG
+412 
-427 SSTSGSST
+427 
-435 SGSSASGS
+435 
-443 STNGSS
+443 
-449 ASGSSTSGSTTNG
+449 
-462 SAANGSSTSRSAA
+462 A

-487 QKSADAQQASNAQN
+487 QNSADAQQT
-501 PADAQQASN
+501 SN
-510 TQQASN
+510 THQASN

-775 HRFVYTRVDEVEQL
+775 QRFVYTRVDEVEQL

-863 IIKPRLEDAQENN
+863 IIKPRLEDIQENTQASG
-876 QASSQQ
+876 QASSQANSQ
-882 CPDDS
+882 ASTQQPPEDA

>member
-56 YSCMPGN
+56 YSCMPSN
-63 AAAGNAA
+63 AAT
-70 AGNAAAGNAAAGNAA
+70 GNAAAGNAAAGNAA

-93 AAAGNAPSGNATT
+93 AAAGNAPTGNATT

-246 GSSTNGSSTNGSSTN
+246 GNSASGSSTSGSSTNGSAASGSSTNGSSTNGSSTN
-261 GSSTNGSSTNGSSA
+261 GSSTNGSSTNGSS
-275 NGSSTNG
+275 
-282 SSTSGSS
+282 TSGSS
-289 TNGSSTNGS
+289 TNGS
-298 STNGSSASRS
+298 A
-308 STNGSSTNGSSASGS
+308 
-323 STSGSSTS
+323 
-331 GSSTS
+331 
-336 GSPASGSSASGS
+336 
-348 STSGSSASGSSASG
+348 ASG
-362 SSTNGSSTNGSSTN
+362 SSTNGSS
-376 GSSASGSSAN
+376 A
-386 GSSTNGSS
+386 
-394 TSGSSTNG
+394 
-402 SSASGSSTSG
+402 
-412 SSTSGSSTNGSSASG
+412 
-427 SSTSGSST
+427 

-449 ASGSSTSGSTTNG
+449 ASGSSASGSSASGSSASGSSASGSSTNG
-462 SAANGSSTSRSAA
+462 SAASGSAA

-487 QKSADAQQASNAQN
+487 QKSAN
-501 PADAQQASN
+501 AQQASN

-516 AQNPANASNISPLY
+516 AQNPANASNISSLY

-775 HRFVYTRVDEVEQL
+775 QRFVYTRVDEVEQL

-882 CPDDS
+882 SPDDS

>member
-56 YSCMPGN
+56 YSCMPSNAAAGN

-85 AGNTAAGN
+85 AGNAAADNAAAGNTAAGN
-93 AAAGNAPSGNATT
+93 APTGNATT

-246 GSSTNGSSTNGSSTN
+246 GSSTNGSSANGSAAN
-261 GSSTNGSSTNGSSA
+261 GSAANGSSA
-275 NGSSTNG
+275 N
-282 SSTSGSS
+282 
-289 TNGSSTNGS
+289 
-298 STNGSSASRS
+298 
-308 STNGSSTNGSSASGS
+308 
-323 STSGSSTS
+323 
-331 GSSTS
+331 
-336 GSPASGSSASGS
+336 
-348 STSGSSASGSSASG
+348 GSSASG
-362 SSTNGSSTNGSSTN
+362 SSTNGSSTNGSS
-376 GSSASGSSAN
+376 ASGSS
-386 GSSTNGSS
+386 
-394 TSGSSTNG
+394 
-402 SSASGSSTSG
+402 
-412 SSTSGSSTNGSSASG
+412 
-427 SSTSGSST
+427 
-435 SGSSASGS
+435 
-443 STNGSS
+443 
-449 ASGSSTSGSTTNG
+449 TNG

-487 QKSADAQQASNAQN
+487 QKSANAQQASNAQN
-501 PADAQQASN
+501 PANAQQASTQQASNAQNLANVQQASN
-510 TQQASN
+510 THQASN

-620 QSDSKIA
+620 RSDSKIA

-876 QASSQQ
+876 QANSQQ
-882 CPDDS
+882 SPDDS

>member
-56 YSCMPGN
+56 YSCMPSN

-70 AGNAAAGNAAAGNAA
+70 AGNAAA
-85 AGNTAAGN
+85 
-93 AAAGNAPSGNATT
+93 GNATT

-137 EEMMEK
+137 EKMMEK

-246 GSSTNGSSTNGSSTN
+246 GN
-261 GSSTNGSSTNGSSA
+261 SA
-275 NGSSTNG
+275 SGNSASG

-289 TNGSSTNGS
+289 TSGN
-298 STNGSSASRS
+298 
-308 STNGSSTNGSSASGS
+308 SASGS

-336 GSPASGSSASGS
+336 GNSTNGSAANGSA
-348 STSGSSASGSSASG
+348 ASG
-362 SSTNGSSTNGSSTN
+362 SSTNGS
-376 GSSASGSSAN
+376 AAN
-386 GSSTNGSS
+386 GS
-394 TSGSSTNG
+394 
-402 SSASGSSTSG
+402 A
-412 SSTSGSSTNGSSASG
+412 
-427 SSTSGSST
+427 
-435 SGSSASGS
+435 ASGS

-449 ASGSSTSGSTTNG
+449 ANGSSASGSSTNG

-510 TQQASN
+510 THQAPN

-775 HRFVYTRVDEVEQL
+775 QRFVYTRVDEVEQL

-882 CPDDS
+882 SPDDS

>member
-1 MSCYVIFYENGAKMM
+1 MM

-56 YSCMPGN
+56 YSCMPSN

-70 AGNAAAGNAAAGNAA
+70 AGNAAAGNAAASNAA
-85 AGNTAAGN
+85 SN
-93 AAAGNAPSGNATT
+93 AATGNATT

-137 EEMMEK
+137 EKMMEK

-150 KKDELGL
+150 KKEELGL

-246 GSSTNGSSTNGSSTN
+246 RSSTNGN
-261 GSSTNGSSTNGSSA
+261 
-275 NGSSTNG
+275 
-282 SSTSGSS
+282 
-289 TNGSSTNGS
+289 
-298 STNGSSASRS
+298 

-323 STSGSSTS
+323 ST
-331 GSSTS
+331 
-336 GSPASGSSASGS
+336 
-348 STSGSSASGSSASG
+348 
-362 SSTNGSSTNGSSTN
+362 
-376 GSSASGSSAN
+376 
-386 GSSTNGSS
+386 
-394 TSGSSTNG
+394 
-402 SSASGSSTSG
+402 
-412 SSTSGSSTNGSSASG
+412 
-427 SSTSGSST
+427 
-435 SGSSASGS
+435 
-443 STNGSS
+443 
-449 ASGSSTSGSTTNG
+449 NG
-462 SAANGSSTSRSAA
+462 SAASGSAA
-475 GKENPSNSAEAS
+475 GKENPSNSAEVS
-487 QKSADAQQASNAQN
+487 QKS
-501 PADAQQASN
+501 ADAQQASN

-775 HRFVYTRVDEVEQL
+775 QRFVYTRVDEVEQL

-882 CPDDS
+882 SPDDS

>member
-56 YSCMPGN
+56 YSCMPSN

-70 AGNAAAGNAAAGNAA
+70 AGNAAASNAAASN
-85 AGNTAAGN
+85 
-93 AAAGNAPSGNATT
+93 AAGNAPTGNATT

-246 GSSTNGSSTNGSSTN
+246 GNSASGSSASGSSTNGSAASGSSTNGSSTN
-261 GSSTNGSSTNGSSA
+261 GSSTNGSSTNGSA
-275 NGSSTNG
+275 AGGSSTNG
-282 SSTSGSS
+282 SAAGGSS
-289 TNGSSTNGS
+289 TNGS
-298 STNGSSASRS
+298 
-308 STNGSSTNGSSASGS
+308 
-323 STSGSSTS
+323 
-331 GSSTS
+331 
-336 GSPASGSSASGS
+336 
-348 STSGSSASGSSASG
+348 
-362 SSTNGSSTNGSSTN
+362 
-376 GSSASGSSAN
+376 
-386 GSSTNGSS
+386 
-394 TSGSSTNG
+394 
-402 SSASGSSTSG
+402 
-412 SSTSGSSTNGSSASG
+412 
-427 SSTSGSST
+427 
-435 SGSSASGS
+435 
-443 STNGSS
+443 
-449 ASGSSTSGSTTNG
+449 
-462 SAANGSSTSRSAA
+462 AAGGSAA

-487 QKSADAQQASNAQN
+487 QKSANAQQAS
-501 PADAQQASN
+501 

-775 HRFVYTRVDEVEQL
+775 QRFVYTRVDEVEQL

-863 IIKPRLEDAQENN
+863 IIKPRLEDAQENS

-882 CPDDS
+882 SPDDS